1 MKLII
6 DISKEDLR
14 IICERTEKEINEEYF
29 GVDKRLIEAVQN
41 GTPLPKEHGRLI
53 DADVFEKRLMDA
65 RSYYIGEKA
74 DDFDLRFA
82 SGLKSAAERLVDAP
96 TIIEAD
102 KCDND
107 HDCEHCD
114 WVECP
119 EMKGVTE

>member
-6 DISKEDLR
+6 DIPEEAIKTTNIANDTIAYLECCTPRLLDMLR
-14 IICERTEKEINEEYF
+14 
-29 GVDKRLIEAVQN
+29 N
-41 GTPLPKEHGRLI
+41 GTPLPKGHGRLV

-82 SGLKSAAERLVDAP
+82 AGLKSAAERLVDAP

-102 KCDND
+102 
-107 HDCEHCD
+107 
-114 WVECP
+114 
-119 EMKGVTE
+119 TESEVSE